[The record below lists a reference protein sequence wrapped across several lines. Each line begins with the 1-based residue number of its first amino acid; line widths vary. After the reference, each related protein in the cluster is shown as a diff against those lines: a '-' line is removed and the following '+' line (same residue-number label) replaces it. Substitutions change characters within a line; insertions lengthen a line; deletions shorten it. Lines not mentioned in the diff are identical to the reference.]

1 MYRAFHNLRVRF
13 AEMELTQNEAA
24 RRAGIAPGTLTS
36 RMTGRLP
43 FTAWEIAALGK
54 VLQIPPERYGE
65 FFFEEPLTGQ
75 EGA

>member
-1 MYRAFHNLRVRF
+1 
-13 AEMELTQNEAA
+13 
-24 RRAGIAPGTLTS
+24 
-36 RMTGRLP
+36 MTGRLP

-75 EGA
+75 KGA